1 MIGVVDVGGGMRGSY
16 GAGVFDYCLDQKIDF
31 DYCIGVSAGSAN
43 VYSYAAQQ
51 KGRNYYFY
59 VDYSF
64 RKEYMSLHNFI
75 HTGSYLD
82 LEYIYGTL
90 SNTDGENPLDYQ
102 AIHDSK
108 KIIKAV
114 ATDAKTGKP
123 IYFSNEDIYKD
134 DYGTIK
140 GSSCVP
146 VIDKPYQFKNRLLY
160 DGGISD
166 PIPFEKAFEEGCDK
180 VVVILTKPRDYY
192 RNPKNDIK
200 ISRLIQRKYPESAK
214 KLADRGLLY
223 NQQLD
228 KAKEYEK
235 EGKVL
240 IVAPKDIGNM
250 KTLTK
255 DKGTIDKLYKDG
267 YNDAKVIEDF
277 VKGDAAC

>member
-1 MIGVVDVGGGMRGSY
+1 MIGVVDVGGGMRGAY
-16 GAGVFDYCLDQKIDF
+16 GAGVFDYCLDQDINF

-43 VYSYAAQQ
+43 VYSYVAKQR
-51 KGRNYYFY
+51 GRNYYFY

-90 SNTDGENPLDYQ
+90 SNTDGEYPLDYQ
-102 AIHDSK
+102 TMKESNQIVRV
-108 KIIKAV
+108 V
-114 ATDAKTGKP
+114 ATDAQTGEP
-123 IYFSNEDIYKD
+123 IYFSNKDIYKD

-146 VIDKPYQFKNRLLY
+146 VIDQPYEFQNHLLY

-166 PIPFEKAFEEGCDK
+166 PVPIQKAFDEGCDK

-192 RNPKNDIK
+192 RDPKNDRK
-200 ISRLIQRKYPESAK
+200 ISHLIQRKYPESAK
-214 KLADRGLLY
+214 KLANRGLLY
-223 NQQLD
+223 NEQLD
-228 KAKEYEK
+228 MAKEYEK
-235 EGKVL
+235 QGKVL
-240 IVAPKDIGNM
+240 IVAPEDIGNM

-255 DKGTIDKLYKDG
+255 DKGAIDQLYKDG
-267 YNDAKVIEDF
+267 YKDAKAIQNF
-277 VKGDAAC
+277 VKGEGAC